1 MSNRITEFLDKN
13 ILFNYLIF
21 NIITPPFSI
30 QWIFEIKLRLNPKKS
45 YLTNIHKVCRH
56 ALRYSIIITQ
66 FQILIKKMKRKFIV
80 LSFMLSF
87 LTFVS
92 GGLTAQTD
100 AYFSTSQGLRSPDA
114 MGLTIEEFSGQFGHG
129 FNFGPFSGQ
138 EGGFNFGSF
147 DGQEGGFSFESFT
160 GGDAPLAN
168 GLLIMTATGLIYLIN
183 KRRKENEK

>member
-92 GGLTAQTD
+92 GGLLLD
-100 AYFSTSQGLRSPDA
+100 GLGRGSW
-114 MGLTIEEFSGQFGHG
+114 I
-129 FNFGPFSGQ
+129 
-138 EGGFNFGSF
+138 GGCYVDSRRC
-147 DGQEGGFSFESFT
+147 
-160 GGDAPLAN
+160 
-168 GLLIMTATGLIYLIN
+168 Y
-183 KRRKENEK
+183 RRKLLDRQRQKAHDTCQHYGYRYHRREHRAVYKVF